1 MYNIRDMCLAIPGIV
16 KEIQGERL
24 VVEYPTETR
33 QALAGG
39 MPLKVGDYVLI
50 QMGIAIKVVTKKE
63 AEVSWKAWKSA
74 ESKTSN

>member
-1 MYNIRDMCLAIPGIV
+1 MCLAIPGIV
-16 KEIQGERL
+16 KEIQGEKL
-24 VVEYPTETR
+24 IVEYPTETR

-63 AEVSWKAWKSA
+63 ARVSWKAWKATS
-74 ESKTSN
+74 SKTSN

>member
-16 KEIQGERL
+16 KEIQGEKL
-24 VVEYPTETR
+24 IVEYPTETR

-39 MPLKVGDYVLI
+39 MALKVGDYVLI

-63 AEVSWKAWKSA
+63 AEVSWKAWKTAAAKDSR
-74 ESKTSN
+74 